1 MIRIPSSLVD
11 NDMEADF
18 VNFLTRAEDIISFI
32 DKNSTYYGIKNHNR
46 WVYSYLYLRE
56 GDWSEKVSLKDC
68 GGGDTSDVA

>member
-1 MIRIPSSLVD
+1 MPFSPVD

-32 DKNSTYYGIKNHNR
+32 NKHSTYCGIKNHNR
-46 WVYSYLYLRE
+46 WAYSYLYIRE
-56 GDWSEKVSLKDC
+56 GDWSGKVSLKDC